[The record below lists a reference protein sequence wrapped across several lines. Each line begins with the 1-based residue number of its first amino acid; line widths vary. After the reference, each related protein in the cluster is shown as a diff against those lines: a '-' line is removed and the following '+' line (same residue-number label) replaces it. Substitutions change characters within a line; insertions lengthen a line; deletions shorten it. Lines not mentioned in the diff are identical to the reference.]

1 MTTTSEED
9 VLLGDVD
16 CNGKVNVQ
24 DYVLLKQFMVKKAEI
39 TARGGVN
46 ADMNQDR
53 ALTVSDC
60 VLLARKLLS

>member
-1 MTTTSEED
+1 M
-9 VLLGDVD
+9 LLGDVD